1 MIGEDRLD
9 GNLLALPIAGED
21 TNVLD
26 TNIEYAASGWKIYGE
41 P

>member
-1 MIGEDRLD
+1 MA
-9 GNLLALPIAGED
+9 LLIAGED

-26 TNIEYAASGWKIYGE
+26 TNIEYASSGWKIYRE